1 MKHYPMQ
8 DESKDRILQNWQERL
23 LTLNPGNKN
32 NHKNHAEIIALFQLR
47 DKMFYQ
53 LQLQLT

>member
-1 MKHYPMQ
+1 MKYYPLQ
-8 DESKDRILQNWQERL
+8 NESKDKILQNRQERL

-32 NHKNHAEIIALFQLR
+32 NHKNHARTIALFQSR

>member
-32 NHKNHAEIIALFQLR
+32 NNKNHAETIALFQLR